1 MMMKFILLLAAFA
14 AVNIEASPILVDT
27 TKSLVL
33 SRKSPY
39 ISLEITEME
48 DMFECYVVLKP
59 MNSGDK
65 INFQVYH
72 YNDETSDIKTIL
84 DVASKHEIEMS
95 FAIKKDDLEKF
106 TYSAVNTPQWCFGGM
121 GYFER
126 QSKEVFV
133 FPDSDTVYFIEN
145 IRDFIKKK

>member
-1 MMMKFILLLAAFA
+1 MMMKFILLLAAFT

-33 SRKSPY
+33 SGKSPY
-39 ISLEITEME
+39 ISLEITEKE
-48 DMFECYVVLKP
+48 DVFECYVVLKP

-84 DVASKHEIEMS
+84 NVASKHEIEMS
-95 FAIKKDDLEKF
+95 FAIKKDDLEKL
-106 TYSAVNTPQWCFGGM
+106 TCSAVNTPKGCFGGM

-133 FPDSDTVYFIEN
+133 FPDSDTVYLIEN

>member
-1 MMMKFILLLAAFA
+1 MMMKFILLLAAFT

-33 SRKSPY
+33 SGKSPY
-39 ISLEITEME
+39 ISLEITEKE
-48 DMFECYVVLKP
+48 DVFECYVVSKP

-84 DVASKHEIEMS
+84 NVASKHEIEMS
-95 FAIKKDDLEKF
+95 FAIKKDDLEKL
-106 TYSAVNTPQWCFGGM
+106 TCSAVNTPKGCFGGM

-133 FPDSDTVYFIEN
+133 FPDSDTVYLIEN

>member
-1 MMMKFILLLAAFA
+1 MMKFILLLAAFT

-33 SRKSPY
+33 SGKSPY
-39 ISLEITEME
+39 ISLEITEKE
-48 DMFECYVVLKP
+48 DVFECYVVLKP

-84 DVASKHEIEMS
+84 NVASKHEIEMS
-95 FAIKKDDLEKF
+95 FAIKKDDLEKL
-106 TYSAVNTPQWCFGGM
+106 TCSAVNTPKGCFGGM

-133 FPDSDTVYFIEN
+133 FPDSDTVYLIEN

>member
-33 SRKSPY
+33 SGKSPY
-39 ISLEITEME
+39 ISLEITEKE
-48 DMFECYVVLKP
+48 DVFECYVVLKP

-84 DVASKHEIEMS
+84 NVASKHEIEMS
-95 FAIKKDDLEKF
+95 FAIKKDDLEKL
-106 TYSAVNTPQWCFGGM
+106 TCSAVNTPKGCFGGM

-133 FPDSDTVYFIEN
+133 FPDSDTVYLIEN

>member
-1 MMMKFILLLAAFA
+1 MKFILLLAAFT

-33 SRKSPY
+33 SGKSPY
-39 ISLEITEME
+39 ISLEITEKE
-48 DMFECYVVLKP
+48 DVFECYVVLKP
-59 MNSGDK
+59 VNSGDK

-84 DVASKHEIEMS
+84 NVASKHEIEMS
-95 FAIKKDDLEKF
+95 FAIKKDDLEKL
-106 TYSAVNTPQWCFGGM
+106 TCSAVNTPKGCFGGM

-133 FPDSDTVYFIEN
+133 FPDSDTVYLIEN

>member
-1 MMMKFILLLAAFA
+1 MMMKFILLLAAFT

-33 SRKSPY
+33 SGKSPY
-39 ISLEITEME
+39 ISLEITEKE
-48 DMFECYVVLKP
+48 DVFECYVVLKP

-84 DVASKHEIEMS
+84 NVASRHEIEMS
-95 FAIKKDDLEKF
+95 FAIKKDDLEKL
-106 TYSAVNTPQWCFGGM
+106 TCSAVNTPKGCFGGM

-126 QSKEVFV
+126 QSKEIFV
-133 FPDSDTVYFIEN
+133 FPDSDTVYLIEN

>member
-1 MMMKFILLLAAFA
+1 MMMKFILLLAAFT

-33 SRKSPY
+33 SGKSPY
-39 ISLEITEME
+39 ISLEITEKE
-48 DMFECYVVLKP
+48 DVFECYVVLKP

-84 DVASKHEIEMS
+84 NVASKHEIEMS
-95 FAIKKDDLEKF
+95 FAIKKDDLEKV
-106 TYSAVNTPQWCFGGM
+106 TCSAVNTPKGCFGGM

-133 FPDSDTVYFIEN
+133 FPDSDTVYLIEN

>member
-1 MMMKFILLLAAFA
+1 MMMKFILLLAAFT

-33 SRKSPY
+33 SGKSPY
-39 ISLEITEME
+39 ISLEITEKE
-48 DMFECYVVLKP
+48 DVFECYVVLKP

-84 DVASKHEIEMS
+84 NVASKHEIEMS
-95 FAIKKDDLEKF
+95 VAIKKDDLEKL
-106 TYSAVNTPQWCFGGM
+106 TCSAVNTPKGCFGGM

-133 FPDSDTVYFIEN
+133 FPDSDTVYLIEN

>member
-1 MMMKFILLLAAFA
+1 MKFILLLAAFT

-33 SRKSPY
+33 SGKSPY
-39 ISLEITEME
+39 ISLEITEKE
-48 DMFECYVVLKP
+48 DVFECYVVLKP

-84 DVASKHEIEMS
+84 NVASKHEIEMS
-95 FAIKKDDLEKF
+95 FAIKKDDLEKL
-106 TYSAVNTPQWCFGGM
+106 TCSAVNTPKGCFGGM
-121 GYFER
+121 GTGAA
-126 QSKEVFV
+126 QL
-133 FPDSDTVYFIEN
+133 
-145 IRDFIKKK
+145 

>member
-1 MMMKFILLLAAFA
+1 MKFILLLAAFT

-33 SRKSPY
+33 SGKSPY
-39 ISLEITEME
+39 ISLEITEKE
-48 DMFECYVVLKP
+48 DVFECYVVLKP

-84 DVASKHEIEMS
+84 NVASKHEIEMS
-95 FAIKKDDLEKF
+95 FAIKKDDLEKL
-106 TYSAVNTPQWCFGGM
+106 TCSAVNTPKGCFGGM

-133 FPDSDTVYFIEN
+133 FPDSDTVYLIEN

>member
-1 MMMKFILLLAAFA
+1 MKFILLLAAFA

-27 TKSLVL
+27 TKFLVL
-33 SRKSPY
+33 SGKSPY

-48 DMFECYVVLKP
+48 DMFECYVVLKKR
-59 MNSGDK
+59 NGGDK

-95 FAIKKDDLEKF
+95 FAIKKDDLEKL
-106 TYSAVNTPQWCFGGM
+106 TYSAVNTPRGCFGGM

>member
-1 MMMKFILLLAAFA
+1 MKFILLLAAFA

-27 TKSLVL
+27 TKFLVL
-33 SRKSPY
+33 SGKSPY
-39 ISLEITEME
+39 ISLEITEKE
-48 DMFECYVVLKP
+48 DVFECYVVLKP

-84 DVASKHEIEMS
+84 NVASKHEIEMS
-95 FAIKKDDLEKF
+95 FAIKKDDLEKL
-106 TYSAVNTPQWCFGGM
+106 TCSAVNTPKGCFGGM

-133 FPDSDTVYFIEN
+133 FPDSDTVYLIEN

>member
-1 MMMKFILLLAAFA
+1 MMMKFILAAFT

-33 SRKSPY
+33 SGKSPY
-39 ISLEITEME
+39 ISLEITEKE
-48 DMFECYVVLKP
+48 DVFECYVVLKP

-84 DVASKHEIEMS
+84 NVASKHEIEMS
-95 FAIKKDDLEKF
+95 FAIKKDDLEKL
-106 TYSAVNTPQWCFGGM
+106 TCSAVNTPKGCFGGM

-133 FPDSDTVYFIEN
+133 FPDSDTVYLIEN

>member
-1 MMMKFILLLAAFA
+1 MMMKFILLLAAFT

-33 SRKSPY
+33 SGKSPY

-95 FAIKKDDLEKF
+95 FAIKKMILK
-106 TYSAVNTPQWCFGGM
+106 N
-121 GYFER
+121 
-126 QSKEVFV
+126 
-133 FPDSDTVYFIEN
+133 
-145 IRDFIKKK
+145 

>member
-1 MMMKFILLLAAFA
+1 MKFILLLAAFT

-33 SRKSPY
+33 SGKSPY
-39 ISLEITEME
+39 ISLEITEKE
-48 DMFECYVVLKP
+48 DVFECYVVLKP

-84 DVASKHEIEMS
+84 NVASKHEIEMS
-95 FAIKKDDLEKF
+95 FAIKKDDIEKL
-106 TYSAVNTPQWCFGGM
+106 TCSAVNTPKGCFGGM

-133 FPDSDTVYFIEN
+133 FPDSDTVYLIEN

>member
-1 MMMKFILLLAAFA
+1 MKFILLLAAFT

-33 SRKSPY
+33 SGKSPY
-39 ISLEITEME
+39 ISLEITEKE
-48 DMFECYVVLKP
+48 DVFECYVVLKP

-84 DVASKHEIEMS
+84 NVASKHEIEMS
-95 FAIKKDDLEKF
+95 FAIKKDDLEKL
-106 TYSAVNTPQWCFGGM
+106 TCSAVNTPKGCFGGM

-126 QSKEVFV
+126 QSKEAFV
-133 FPDSDTVYFIEN
+133 FPDSDTVYLIEN

>member
-1 MMMKFILLLAAFA
+1 MMMKFILLLAAFT

-33 SRKSPY
+33 SGKSPY
-39 ISLEITEME
+39 ISLEITEKE
-48 DMFECYVVLKP
+48 DVFECYVVLKP

-84 DVASKHEIEMS
+84 NVASKHEIEMS
-95 FAIKKDDLEKF
+95 FAIKKDDLEKL
-106 TYSAVNTPQWCFGGM
+106 TCSAVNTPKGCFGGM

-133 FPDSDTVYFIEN
+133 FPDSDTIYLIEN

>member
-1 MMMKFILLLAAFA
+1 MMKFILLLAAFA

-27 TKSLVL
+27 TKFLVL
-33 SRKSPY
+33 SGKSPY

-59 MNSGDK
+59 MNGGDK

-72 YNDETSDIKTIL
+72 YNDETSDIKSNL
-84 DVASKHEIEMS
+84 DVASQHVIDMA
-95 FAIKKDDLEKF
+95 FAIKTDDLEKL
-106 TYSAVNTPQWCFGGM
+106 TYSAVNTPQGCFGGM